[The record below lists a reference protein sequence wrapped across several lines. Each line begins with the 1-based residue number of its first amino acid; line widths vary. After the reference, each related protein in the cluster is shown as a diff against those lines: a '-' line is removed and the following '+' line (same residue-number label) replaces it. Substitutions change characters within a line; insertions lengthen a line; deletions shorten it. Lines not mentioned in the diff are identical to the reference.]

1 MELCVSVGQGRESKL
16 IGSVKLGDYKDDS
29 VVLSTVESSKVVFL
43 SQVSGLTP
51 LSAKVEMTT
60 LF

>member
-43 SQVSGLTP
+43 
-51 LSAKVEMTT
+51 KVRSVA
-60 LF
+60 

>member
-43 SQVSGLTP
+43 KVRSVAWHHSQR
-51 LSAKVEMTT
+51 K
-60 LF
+60 